1 MHYYKLVSDG
11 RTSVLESSAPLGTSG
26 LIEITIEEAANLS
39 AAPTL
44 TKTQIFQEVR
54 VAAPGLVAAFAN
66 AIRQRVAKATHYL
79 QATRWPVQLAAAQDV
94 LANGEAASDLNKS
107 MLDMEARLR
116 ERGETREQLAGKVL
130 ANSQAFTLVG
140 ACVDGIETATLDKI
154 AAYAGADPEA
164 FGAIVAQAKLDAH
177 VELVAIFTPT
187 LGEAQ
192 AEALVAQIVGA

>member
-1 MHYYKLVSDG
+1 MTKAYYFTAGDLIAVNIGSPDHAALLSIAAKQSIELLAED
-11 RTSVLESSAPLGTSG
+11 AP
-26 LIEITIEEAANLS
+26 A
-39 AAPTL
+39 
-44 TKTQIFQEVR
+44 
-54 VAAPGLVAAFAN
+54 VAAWHMSNGEATARRGATSLFS
-66 AIRQRVAKATHYL
+66 AIRERVAKATHYL
-79 QATRWPVQLAAAQDV
+79 QASRWAVQLAAAQDV

-107 MLDMEARLR
+107 MLDVEARLR

-154 AAYAGADPEA
+154 AAYAGSDPEA

>member
-1 MHYYKLVSDG
+1 MPKTYINRGSPFGFEVVEGEYLAALAAQPKPPQFFLEDDPAVVESLLASG
-11 RTSVLESSAPLGTSG
+11 KASASRTMLDFASA
-26 LIEITIEEAANLS
+26 
-39 AAPTL
+39 
-44 TKTQIFQEVR
+44 V
-54 VAAPGLVAAFAN
+54 
-66 AIRQRVAKATHYL
+66 RQRVAKATHYL

-94 LANGEAASDLNKS
+94 LTNGEAASALNKA
-107 MLDMEARLR
+107 MLDTEARLR

>member
-1 MHYYKLVSDG
+1 MIIGYTLRNGVLLAVDESMAGIEADLLSLDDPAAIAALVM
-11 RTSVLESSAPLGTSG
+11 RERGT
-26 LIEITIEEAANLS
+26 AA
-39 AAPTL
+39 TL
-44 TKTQIFQEVR
+44 TT
-54 VAAPGLVAAFAN
+54 AFAS
-66 AIRQRVAKATHYL
+66 AVRQRVAKATHYL

-94 LANGEAASDLNKS
+94 LANGEAASALNKS

-177 VELVAIFTPT
+177 VELVAIFTTT

>member
-1 MHYYKLVSDG
+1 MITQHIFDARGAVVLASFPDALMPENLPSPSD
-11 RTSVLESSAPLGTSG
+11 
-26 LIEITIEEAANLS
+26 
-39 AAPTL
+39 
-44 TKTQIFQEVR
+44 
-54 VAAPGLVAAFAN
+54 VAAHEIAVSKGLSVRHIAEFSN
-66 AIRQRVAKATHYL
+66 TLRQRVAKATHYL

-94 LANGEAASDLNKS
+94 LTNGEAASALNKS

-164 FGAIVAQAKLDAH
+164 FGAIVDQAKLDAH